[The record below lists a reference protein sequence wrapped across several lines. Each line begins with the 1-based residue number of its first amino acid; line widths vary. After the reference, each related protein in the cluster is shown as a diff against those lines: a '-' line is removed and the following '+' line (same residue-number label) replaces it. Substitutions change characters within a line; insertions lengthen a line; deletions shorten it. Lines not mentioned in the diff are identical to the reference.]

1 MSDSPLLDALAAAS
15 PAPTAPAPPKGF
27 EPGFKFTPGGNLDT
41 VTFAAQGLGPGATQ
55 DQYDDAARAQG
66 IPLPL
71 DMSLQLIE
79 VKMGHNPKAWQ
90 RDAEDRREKFTAY
103 TAANTVWHYRFKVV
117 PKSLW
122 RGQDFEALMKE
133 VRRARKGKGL
143 TPKGTKTS
151 EVIILGDFQAGKRD
165 YLGGTPELLE
175 RSEIALEQVLAKI
188 RRTKP
193 TEIVLI
199 DVGDALEGFAS
210 APNAAQTN
218 DLDLTEQLTVWRRIL
233 WRWISA
239 LSKFGIRLIILGV
252 PSNHC
257 RVRTGKNA
265 DGKPNDDWGLQ
276 TIGAVAD
283 MAAVNPAAYGHVEF
297 HVPPVHDEHLAFTL
311 CGGKTIGAAHGHQK
325 GSPDA
330 LSGWLDGQSSGDAPV
345 GQAYAV
351 FFGHFHSLRRWSWGA
366 DRWAWVSP
374 AMDNGS
380 GWFSNLTGKKSRPGV
395 LTVTFD
401 EYGWRDEFIA
411 WAA

>member
-1 MSDSPLLDALAAAS
+1 MTSSPLLDALAAAS

-27 EPGFKFTPGGNLDT
+27 EPGFKFTPGGNLDS
-41 VTFAAQGLGPGATQ
+41 VTFASDLPPGSTQ
-55 DQYDDAARAQG
+55 DDYDDAARAQG

-71 DMSLQLIE
+71 DMSLQLVE
-79 VKMGHNPKAWQ
+79 VKMGSNSHAWARDKA
-90 RDAEDRREKFTAY
+90 DRGEPHTAY
-103 TAANTVWHYRFKVV
+103 SVQSSTWHYRFKVV

-122 RGQDFEALMKE
+122 RGQDFDALMKDVIKA
-133 VRRARKGKGL
+133 VRGKALAVKGL
-143 TPKGTKTS
+143 LSS
-151 EVIILGDFQAGKRD
+151 EVIVLGDFQAGKRD

-175 RSEIALEQVLAKI
+175 RSEIALKQVLAKI
-188 RRTKP
+188 RRTRP
-193 TEIVLI
+193 AEIVLI
-199 DVGDALEGFAS
+199 DVGDALEGFTS
-210 APNAAQTN
+210 APNAKQTN

-239 LSKFGIRLIILGV
+239 LAKFGIRLIILGV

-283 MAAVNPAAYGHVEF
+283 MAAVNPEAYGHVEF

-311 CGGKTIGAAHGHQK
+311 IGGKTIGAAHGHQK

-330 LSGWLDGQSSGDAPV
+330 LDGWLAGQSAGRSPV
-345 GQAYAV
+345 GHAYAV
-351 FFGHFHSLRRWSWGA
+351 FFGHFHALRRWTWGD

-401 EYGWRDEFIA
+401 ELGWRDEFIA